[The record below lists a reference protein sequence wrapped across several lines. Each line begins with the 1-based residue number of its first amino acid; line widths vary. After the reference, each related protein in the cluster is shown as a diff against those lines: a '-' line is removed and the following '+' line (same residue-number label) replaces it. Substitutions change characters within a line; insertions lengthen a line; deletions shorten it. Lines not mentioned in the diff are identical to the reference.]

1 MIRNKE
7 EIINMLSEKFGE
19 DNSDES
25 LALFEDIS
33 DTFDD
38 LKTQA
43 SESIN
48 WKQKYIDN
56 DKEWRDKYRER
67 FMTGDS
73 EKDEEFFEDEP
84 EPKKYTFESLFEK
97 G

>member
-1 MIRNKE
+1 M
-7 EIINMLSEKFGE
+7 
-19 DNSDES
+19 
-25 LALFEDIS
+25 FEDIS

-73 EKDEEFFEDEP
+73 EKDEEFFEDES

>member
-73 EKDEEFFEDEP
+73 EKDEEFFFFFS